1 MSALRE
7 AILATMEP
15 SDEPESA
22 EPQIVEDVAAE
33 EAEATEVSEP
43 EEDQATD
50 ESQEAVE
57 TEETA
62 EAEDS
67 EALDVSE
74 ISQYLGLDADKLD
87 VSDSGELLIKA
98 KIDGKETTATLNDLI
113 SSYQIKGHLN
123 NQNMEVA
130 ELKKA
135 LTEKQGTLD
144 SAYQAKHQEAEDLA
158 AMAIG
163 ILNQEY
169 NSIDW
174 KALKED
180 DPAEYSV
187 KRVEYQ
193 EHQQRIAQAYQQIQ
207 ANKTTPQ
214 PDIQGEQEKLFA
226 VIPEWKDPT
235 ILDRDWSVIDS
246 YAKSRGFTDADIAG
260 INDHRMLVALRDA
273 AKYNALNQEA
283 PIVTKRVKKAPKIAK
298 PGTGVVKDQTS
309 DKLKKLRAKAIS
321 GEKGAFAQYLLQT
334 GNIK

>member
-1 MSALRE
+1 MSALQE
-7 AILATMEP
+7 AILATMEA
-15 SDEPESA
+15 SDEATETA
-22 EPQIVEDVAAE
+22 IVEDVAAE
-33 EAEATEVSEP
+33 EAETTEVSEP

-57 TEETA
+57 TEAA
-62 EAEDS
+62 EAEDT
-67 EALDVSE
+67 EALNVSE

-87 VSDSGELLIKA
+87 VSDTGELLIKA
-98 KIDGKETTATLNDLI
+98 KVDGKETKATLQDLI

-135 LTEKQGTLD
+135 LTEKTSTLD

-158 AMAIG
+158 ALAMG

-187 KRVEYQ
+187 KRLEFQ
-193 EHQQRIAQAYQQIQ
+193 EHQQKIAQAYQQIQ

-214 PDIQGEQEKLFA
+214 PDIRGEQEKLYA
-226 VIPEWKDPT
+226 AIPEWKDPT
-235 ILDRDWSVIDS
+235 ILDKDWSNIAS
-246 YAKSRGFTDADIAG
+246 YAKSRGFTDNDLAN
-260 INDHRMLVALRDA
+260 INDHRVMVALRDA

-334 GNIK
+334 GEIK

>member
-1 MSALRE
+1 MSALQE
-7 AILATMEP
+7 AILATMEA
-15 SDEPESA
+15 SDEATETA
-22 EPQIVEDVAAE
+22 IVEDVAAE
-33 EAEATEVSEP
+33 EAETTEVSEP

-57 TEETA
+57 TEAA
-62 EAEDS
+62 EAEDT

-87 VSDSGELLIKA
+87 VSESGELLIKA
-98 KIDGKETTATLNDLI
+98 KVDGKETTATLQDLI

-135 LTEKQGTLD
+135 LTEKTSTLD

-158 AMAIG
+158 ALAMG

-187 KRVEYQ
+187 KRLEFQ
-193 EHQQRIAQAYQQIQ
+193 EHQQKIAQAYQQIQ
-207 ANKTTPQ
+207 ANKTAPQ
-214 PDIQGEQEKLFA
+214 PDIRGEQEKLYA
-226 VIPEWKDPT
+226 AIPEWKDPT
-235 ILDRDWSVIDS
+235 ILDKDWSNIAS
-246 YAKSRGFTDADIAG
+246 YAKSRGFTDNDLAN
-260 INDHRMLVALRDA
+260 INDHRVMVALRDA

-334 GNIK
+334 GEIK